1 MKSMNLC
8 LAASITLVLAAC
20 GNEGANQQSEAPA
33 PAPAPAEAPA
43 APPAAPDPDH
53 AMPAPGPMG
62 EEDMAG
68 MTMAEAVLSP
78 TEGNDVTGSLMFVLE
93 DDGIHLTGS
102 VTGLDAGGTHG
113 FHIHETGDC
122 SAPDASSAGGHFNP
136 DDQGHGRRSQG
147 EFHAGDM
154 DNLEVG
160 DNGLAEIDVTLEGLE
175 LGTGGP
181 LDIAGKAVIVHVQ
194 ADDYETQPTGDAGAR
209 LACGVIEMH
218 DH

>member
-1 MKSMNLC
+1 MVMKSINLC
-8 LAASITLVLAAC
+8 LAASLTLALAAC
-20 GNEGANQQSEAPA
+20 GDDRSQQQAEA

-43 APPAAPDPDH
+43 AMPTQPDAH
-53 AMPAPGPMG
+53 HSMHGMG
-62 EEDMAG
+62 EHDMAG

-78 TEGNDVTGSLMFVLE
+78 TQGHEASGTLLFVLE
-93 DDGIHLTGS
+93 DGGIRLTGS
-102 VTGLDAGGTHG
+102 VTGLEPGGVHG

-122 SAPDASSAGGHFNP
+122 SAPDAMSAGGHFNP
-136 DDQGHGRRSQG
+136 EDHAHGRRSQG

-160 DNGLAEIDVTLEGLE
+160 ANGLAEVDMLLGGLE

-181 LDIAGKAVIVHVQ
+181 LDIDGKAVVVHVQ
-194 ADDYETQPTGDAGAR
+194 PDDYESQPTGDAGAR
-209 LACGVIEMH
+209 VACGVIEMH